1 MLKKLFISFFV
12 ILILLLSIA
21 LFRTLMH
28 TAGETIFIEEEG
40 NIILINEAQAIK
52 NLAESIKFK
61 TISYQEREK
70 FPQQEFD
77 NFIAWSSRTYPEF
90 HQALTLERFEHS
102 LLFKWEGSDS
112 TLAPI
117 LFEGHYDVVPIIPGT
132 EDLWEE
138 GPFAGTVSDNRIWG
152 RGALD
157 DKSGVIGLMEAATYL
172 IKNNFQPKRTVYFG
186 FGHDEEIGGS
196 GAALITEKLRQEG
209 IQLHWSLGEGS
220 FVNKGFIPGVDKL
233 IAPINVAEKG
243 IMNLMIVAKA
253 EGGHSST
260 PPNKTAVTMLAE
272 ALMKLEKEPLPG
284 SLEGLSA
291 AMFDE
296 VSKHM
301 PFSYR
306 FLFANRWL
314 FGSIIDFQMSSSPV
328 INAMI
333 RTTTAPTMLNGSIKS
348 NVLPIEAS
356 ALINFRLHPRD
367 SIESVTDHVR
377 RVVGSEEIEVRSLGG
392 MEASDISSWNSPGFN
407 IVASSLNKT
416 YGDVVS
422 VPGLMIA
429 ASDTRHYSKIADN
442 SFRFNPFLI
451 APEDMTGFHGT
462 NESIE
467 TNSFVIGIK
476 TYVEIIRKG
485 SSN

>member
-1 MLKKLFISFFV
+1 LEKL
-12 ILILLLSIA
+12 
-21 LFRTLMH
+21 
-28 TAGETIFIEEEG
+28 G
-40 NIILINEAQAIK
+40 
-52 NLAESIKFK
+52 
-61 TISYQEREK
+61 
-70 FPQQEFD
+70 
-77 NFIAWSSRTYPEF
+77 
-90 HQALTLERFEHS
+90 HS
-102 LLFKWEGSDS
+102 LLFKWKGSDV
-112 TLAPI
+112 TLSPI

-132 EDLWEE
+132 EDLWDEM
-138 GPFAGTVSDNRIWG
+138 PFSGTISNNRIWG

-172 IKNNFQPKRTVYFG
+172 IKNNFQPTRTVYFG
-186 FGHDEEIGGS
+186 FGHDEEIGGG
-196 GAALITEKLRQEG
+196 GAALITEKLREQG

-220 FVNKGFIPGVDKL
+220 FVNRGFFPGVDKL

-243 IMNLMIVAKA
+243 IMNLLIVAKA
-253 EGGHSST
+253 DGGHSST
-260 PPNKTAVTMLAE
+260 PPSRTAVTLLAE
-272 ALMKLEKEPLPG
+272 ALIKLEKEPLPG

-291 AMFDE
+291 VMFDE

-314 FGSIIDFQMSSSPV
+314 FGGIIESQMSSSPV

-367 SIESVTDHVR
+367 TIESVTDHVT
-377 RVVGSEEIEVRSLGG
+377 RVVGSEEVEVRLLGG
-392 MEASDISSWNSPGFN
+392 MEASGISSWSSPGFE
-407 IVASSLNKT
+407 IVAASLNKV
-416 YGDVVS
+416 YGDVIS

-442 SFRFNPFLI
+442 SFRFNPFSI
-451 APEDMTGFHGT
+451 VPEDMTGFHGT
-462 NESIE
+462 NESIDID
-467 TNSFVIGIK
+467 SFVAGIK
-476 TYVEIIRKG
+476 TYVEIIREG

>member
-1 MLKKLFISFFV
+1 MLKKFFLSFFV
-12 ILILLLSIA
+12 ILLALLLIA
-21 LFRTLMH
+21 LIRTFMH
-28 TAGETIFIEEEG
+28 TAAESEFIEGEVVSIDESKAS
-40 NIILINEAQAIK
+40 E
-52 NLAESIKFK
+52 NLAASIRFK
-61 TISYQEREK
+61 TISYQDNEQ
-70 FPQQEFD
+70 FPKLEFD
-77 NFIAWSSRTYPEF
+77 NFIKWASITYPEF
-90 HQALTLERFEHS
+90 HQAMKLEQLEHS

-117 LFEGHYDVVPIIPGT
+117 LFEGHYDVVPVIPGT

-138 GPFAGTVSDNRIWG
+138 MPFAGTISNNRIWG
-152 RGALD
+152 RGSLD
-157 DKSGVIGLMEAATYL
+157 DKSGVIGLMEAATHL
-172 IKNNFQPKRTVYFG
+172 INNNFQPKRTVYFG
-186 FGHDEEIGGS
+186 FGHDEEIGGG
-196 GAALITEKLRQEG
+196 GAALITEKLKNDG
-209 IQLHWSLGEGS
+209 VQLHWSLGEGS
-220 FVNKGFIPGVDKL
+220 FVNRGFFPGVNKL
-233 IAPINVAEKG
+233 VAPINVAEKG

-253 EGGHSST
+253 KGGHSST
-260 PPNKTAVTMLAE
+260 PSKKTAVTILAE
-272 ALMKLEKEPLPG
+272 ALVKLEKEPLPG

-301 PFSYR
+301 PFGYR

-314 FGSIIDFQMSSSPV
+314 FGGMIDSQMSSTPV

-333 RTTTAPTMLNGSIKS
+333 RTTTAPTMLSGSIKS

-367 SIESVTDHVR
+367 SIKSVTEHVR
-377 RVVGSEEIEVRSLGG
+377 RIVGSDEVEVRSLGG
-392 MEASDISSWNSPGFN
+392 MEASGISSWNSPGFN
-407 IVASSLNKT
+407 IVASSLDKI

-442 SFRFNPFLI
+442 SFRFNPFSI
-451 APEDMTGFHGT
+451 VPEDMTGFHGT
-462 NESIE
+462 NESIDVD
-467 TNSFVIGIK
+467 SFVAGVK
-476 TYVEIIRKG
+476 TYVEIIAEG

>member
-1 MLKKLFISFFV
+1 MFKKL
-12 ILILLLSIA
+12 LILFFAILTALLLAA
-21 LFRTLMH
+21 LFRTIMH
-28 TAGETIFIEEEG
+28 TAVQAKPAEGEV
-40 NIILINEAQAIK
+40 ILIDEIRAIE
-52 NLAESIKFK
+52 NLAESIKFQ
-61 TISYQEREK
+61 TISYQEKER
-70 FPQQEFD
+70 FPQEEF
-77 NFIAWSSRTYPEF
+77 NYFIEWAAKTYPEF
-90 HQALTLERFEHS
+90 HQALTLEKLGHS
-102 LLFKWEGSDS
+102 LLFKWKGSDV
-112 TLAPI
+112 TLSPI

-132 EDLWEE
+132 EDLWDEM
-138 GPFAGTVSDNRIWG
+138 PFSGTISNNRIWG

-172 IKNNFQPKRTVYFG
+172 IKNNFQPTRTVYFG
-186 FGHDEEIGGS
+186 FGHDEEIGGG
-196 GAALITEKLRQEG
+196 GAALITEKLREQG

-220 FVNKGFIPGVDKL
+220 FVNRGFFPGVDKL

-243 IMNLMIVAKA
+243 IMNLLIVAKA
-253 EGGHSST
+253 DGGHSST
-260 PPNKTAVTMLAE
+260 PPSRTAVTLLAE

-291 AMFDE
+291 VMFDE

-314 FGSIIDFQMSSSPV
+314 FGGIIESQMSSSPV

-367 SIESVTDHVR
+367 TIESVTDHVR
-377 RVVGSEEIEVRSLGG
+377 RIVGSEDVEVRLLGG
-392 MEASDISSWNSPGFN
+392 MEASGISSWNSPGFE
-407 IVASSLNKT
+407 IVATSLNKV
-416 YGDVVS
+416 YGDVIS

-442 SFRFNPFLI
+442 SFRFNPFSI
-451 APEDMTGFHGT
+451 VPEDMTGFHGT
-462 NESIE
+462 NESIDID
-467 TNSFVIGIK
+467 SFVAGIK
-476 TYVEIIRKG
+476 TYVEIIREG

>member
-1 MLKKLFISFFV
+1 MFKKL
-12 ILILLLSIA
+12 LILFFAILTAVLLAA
-21 LFRTLMH
+21 LFRTIMH
-28 TAGETIFIEEEG
+28 TAVQTKPAEGEV
-40 NIILINEAQAIK
+40 ILIDEIRAIE
-52 NLAESIKFK
+52 NLAESIKFQ
-61 TISYQEREK
+61 TISYQEKEK
-70 FPQQEFD
+70 FPQEEF
-77 NFIAWSSRTYPEF
+77 NYFIEWAAKTYPEF
-90 HQALTLERFEHS
+90 HQALTLEKLGHS
-102 LLFKWEGSDS
+102 LLFKWKGSDV
-112 TLAPI
+112 TLSPI

-132 EDLWEE
+132 EDLWDEM
-138 GPFAGTVSDNRIWG
+138 PFSGTISNNRIWG

-172 IKNNFQPKRTVYFG
+172 IKNNFQPIRTVYFG
-186 FGHDEEIGGS
+186 FGHDEEIGGA
-196 GAALITEKLRQEG
+196 GAALITEKLREQD

-220 FVNKGFIPGVDKL
+220 FVNRGFFPGVDKL

-243 IMNLMIVAKA
+243 IMNLLIVAKA
-253 EGGHSST
+253 DGGHSST
-260 PPNKTAVTMLAE
+260 PPSRTAVTLLAE

-291 AMFDE
+291 VMFDE

-314 FGSIIDFQMSSSPV
+314 FGGIIESQMSSSPV

-367 SIESVTDHVR
+367 TIESVTDHVR
-377 RVVGSEEIEVRSLGG
+377 RVVGSEDVEVRSLGG
-392 MEASDISSWNSPGFN
+392 MEASGISSWNSPGFE
-407 IVASSLNKT
+407 IVATSLNKV
-416 YGDVVS
+416 YGDVIS

-442 SFRFNPFLI
+442 SFRFNPFSI
-451 APEDMTGFHGT
+451 VPEDMTGFHGT
-462 NESIE
+462 NESIDVD
-467 TNSFVIGIK
+467 SFVAGIK
-476 TYVEIIRKG
+476 TYVEIIREG

>member
-1 MLKKLFISFFV
+1 MFKKL
-12 ILILLLSIA
+12 LILFFAILTALLLAA
-21 LFRTLMH
+21 LFRTIMH
-28 TAGETIFIEEEG
+28 TAVQAKPAEGEV
-40 NIILINEAQAIK
+40 ILIDEIRAIE
-52 NLAESIKFK
+52 NLAESIKFQ
-61 TISYQEREK
+61 TISYQEKEK
-70 FPQQEFD
+70 FPQEEF
-77 NFIAWSSRTYPEF
+77 NYFIEWAAKTYPEF
-90 HQALTLERFEHS
+90 HQALTLEKLGHS
-102 LLFKWEGSDS
+102 LLFKWKGSDV
-112 TLAPI
+112 TLSPI

-132 EDLWEE
+132 EDLWDEM
-138 GPFAGTVSDNRIWG
+138 PFSGTISNNRIWG

-172 IKNNFQPKRTVYFG
+172 IKNNFQPTRTVYFG
-186 FGHDEEIGGS
+186 FGHDEEIGGG
-196 GAALITEKLRQEG
+196 GAALITEKLREQG

-220 FVNKGFIPGVDKL
+220 FVNRGFFPGVDKL

-243 IMNLMIVAKA
+243 IMNLLIVAKA
-253 EGGHSST
+253 DGGHSST
-260 PPNKTAVTMLAE
+260 PPSRTAVTLLAE

-291 AMFDE
+291 VMFDE

-314 FGSIIDFQMSSSPV
+314 FGSIIESQMSSSPV

-367 SIESVTDHVR
+367 TIESVTDHVR
-377 RVVGSEEIEVRSLGG
+377 RIVGSEDVEVRLLGG
-392 MEASDISSWNSPGFN
+392 MEASGISSWNSPGFE
-407 IVASSLNKT
+407 IVATSLNKV
-416 YGDVVS
+416 YGDVIS

-442 SFRFNPFLI
+442 SFRFNPFSI
-451 APEDMTGFHGT
+451 VPEDMTGFHGT
-462 NESIE
+462 NESIDID
-467 TNSFVIGIK
+467 SFVAGIK
-476 TYVEIIRKG
+476 TYVEIIREG

>member
-1 MLKKLFISFFV
+1 MLKKFFLSLFV
-12 ILILLLSIA
+12 ILLALLLIA
-21 LFRTLMH
+21 LLRTFMH
-28 TAGETIFIEEEG
+28 TAAESEFIEGEVVSIDESKAS
-40 NIILINEAQAIK
+40 E
-52 NLAESIKFK
+52 NLAASIRFK
-61 TISYQEREK
+61 TISYQDNEQ
-70 FPQQEFD
+70 FPKQEFD
-77 NFIAWSSRTYPEF
+77 NFIKWASITYPEF
-90 HQALTLERFEHS
+90 HQAMKLEQLEHS

-117 LFEGHYDVVPIIPGT
+117 LFEGHYDVVPVIPGT

-138 GPFAGTVSDNRIWG
+138 MPFAGTISNNRIWG
-152 RGALD
+152 RGSLD
-157 DKSGVIGLMEAATYL
+157 DKSGVIGLMEAATHL
-172 IKNNFQPKRTVYFG
+172 INNKFQPKRTVYFG
-186 FGHDEEIGGS
+186 FGHDEEIGGG
-196 GAALITEKLRQEG
+196 GAALITEKLKNDSV
-209 IQLHWSLGEGS
+209 QLHWSLGEGS
-220 FVNKGFIPGVDKL
+220 FVNRGFFPGVNKL
-233 IAPINVAEKG
+233 VAPINVAEKG

-253 EGGHSST
+253 KGGHSST
-260 PPNKTAVTMLAE
+260 PSKRTAVTILAE
-272 ALMKLEKEPLPG
+272 ALVKLEKEPLPG

-301 PFSYR
+301 PFGYR

-314 FGSIIDFQMSSSPV
+314 FGGMIDSQMSSTPV

-333 RTTTAPTMLNGSIKS
+333 RTTTAPTMLSGSIKS

-367 SIESVTDHVR
+367 SIKSVTEHVR
-377 RVVGSEEIEVRSLGG
+377 RIVGSDEVEVRSLGG
-392 MEASDISSWNSPGFN
+392 MEASGISSWNSPGFN
-407 IVASSLNKT
+407 IVASSLDKI

-442 SFRFNPFLI
+442 SFRFNPFSI
-451 APEDMTGFHGT
+451 VPEDMTGFHGT
-462 NESIE
+462 NESIDVD
-467 TNSFVIGIK
+467 SFVAGVK
-476 TYVEIIRKG
+476 TYVEIIAEG

>member
-1 MLKKLFISFFV
+1 MHTAVQAKPAEGEV
-12 ILILLLSIA
+12 ILIDEIRA
-21 LFRTLMH
+21 
-28 TAGETIFIEEEG
+28 IE
-40 NIILINEAQAIK
+40 
-52 NLAESIKFK
+52 NLAESIKFQ
-61 TISYQEREK
+61 TISYQEKER
-70 FPQQEFD
+70 FPQEEF
-77 NFIAWSSRTYPEF
+77 NYFIEWAAKTYPEF
-90 HQALTLERFEHS
+90 HQALTLEKLGHS
-102 LLFKWEGSDS
+102 LLFKWKGSDV
-112 TLAPI
+112 TLSPI

-132 EDLWEE
+132 EDLWDEM
-138 GPFAGTVSDNRIWG
+138 PFSGTISNNRIWG

-172 IKNNFQPKRTVYFG
+172 IKNNFQPTRTVYFG
-186 FGHDEEIGGS
+186 FGHDEEIGGG
-196 GAALITEKLRQEG
+196 GAALITEKLREQG

-220 FVNKGFIPGVDKL
+220 FVNRGFFPGVDKL

-243 IMNLMIVAKA
+243 IMNLLIVAKA
-253 EGGHSST
+253 DGGHSST
-260 PPNKTAVTMLAE
+260 PPSRTAVTLLAE

-291 AMFDE
+291 VMFDE

-314 FGSIIDFQMSSSPV
+314 FGGIIESQMSSSPV

-367 SIESVTDHVR
+367 TIESVTDHVR
-377 RVVGSEEIEVRSLGG
+377 RIVGSEDVEVRLLGG
-392 MEASDISSWNSPGFN
+392 MEASGISSWNSPGFE
-407 IVASSLNKT
+407 IVATSLNKV
-416 YGDVVS
+416 YGDVIS

-442 SFRFNPFLI
+442 SFRFNPFSI
-451 APEDMTGFHGT
+451 VPEDMTGFHGT
-462 NESIE
+462 NESIDID
-467 TNSFVIGIK
+467 SFVAGIK
-476 TYVEIIRKG
+476 TYVEIIREG